1 MGKSLSI
8 LALITHTLDGA
19 DKWVHQ
25 QREDTTEED
34 NAKHKPSR
42 ATLIVVPSAS
52 KASNIVNTAPGG
64 YMLTEAVVLI
74 NEWLNEIKM

>member
-8 LALITHTLDGA
+8 LALVTHTLDAA

-25 QREDTTEED
+25 QLEDASEDD

-42 ATLIVVPSAS
+42 TTLIVVPSAS
-52 KASNIVNTAPGG
+52 KFSNVVDTSH
-64 YMLTEAVVLI
+64 MLIDIIVLI
-74 NEWLNEIKM
+74 NEWLNEIRM